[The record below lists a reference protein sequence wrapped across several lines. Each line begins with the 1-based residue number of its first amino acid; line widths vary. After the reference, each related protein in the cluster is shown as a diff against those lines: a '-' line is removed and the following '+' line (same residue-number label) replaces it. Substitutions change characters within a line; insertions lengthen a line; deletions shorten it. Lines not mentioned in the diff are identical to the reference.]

1 MAEQNL
7 SYDDIKAS
15 RLAELESGVSQLD
28 PDKLAREK
36 TFAELNSLGL
46 QGNLAELESIG
57 FTTVK
62 GAISEDLVARAR
74 DAIVRVMERKT
85 GATVDVDSESGEN
98 YNGVSLAHY
107 LFDKIGPQSRRAW
120 SSTPRERQN
129 CITHTSL

>member
-15 RLAELESGVSQLD
+15 RATEIESGVSQPD

-46 QGNLAELESIG
+46 QANLAELESIG

-85 GATVDVDSESGEN
+85 GATVDAGTNRESITLQTSTR
-98 YNGVSLAHY
+98 SLA
-107 LFDKIGPQSRRAW
+107 KISMASRLLTICCLKTRF
-120 SSTPRERQN
+120 SRKSR
-129 CITHTSL
+129 

>member
-7 SYDDIKAS
+7 SYDDIKGITCH
-15 RLAELESGVSQLD
+15 RDRKGVSQPD

-46 QGNLAELESIG
+46 QANLAELESIG

-74 DAIVRVMERKT
+74 DANFPSDGTEKPAQGRRRLGVWRKFQWRL
-85 GATVDVDSESGEN
+85 AC
-98 YNGVSLAHY
+98 SLFAV
-107 LFDKIGPQSRRAW
+107 
-120 SSTPRERQN
+120 
-129 CITHTSL
+129 